1 MSSISIIGLGNMARA
16 LADRAL
22 AGGNAVEGDWMGWTR
37 PGRVEG
43 NASPAGRS
51 NDIDDISE
59 ALWSGGGLAAGL
71 EQRDALWPSIRGW
84 SRRVVRRRGGDVLVT
99 SPVLKSPFVICVR
112 AESRGISISP

>member
-51 NDIDDISE
+51 NDIDDIPRPFGVAGDSLRVWSSE
-59 ALWSGGGLAAGL
+59 MLCR
-71 EQRDALWPSIRGW
+71 Q
-84 SRRVVRRRGGDVLVT
+84 
-99 SPVLKSPFVICVR
+99 
-112 AESRGISISP
+112 